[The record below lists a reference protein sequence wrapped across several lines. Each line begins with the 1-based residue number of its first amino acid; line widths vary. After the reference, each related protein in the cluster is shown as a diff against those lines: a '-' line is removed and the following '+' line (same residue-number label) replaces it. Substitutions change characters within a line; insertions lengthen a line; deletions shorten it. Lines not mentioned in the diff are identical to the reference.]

1 MPEGLTVP
9 AWYNDNNYINE
20 KVNECNNIKFGAVE
34 GEEFTPW
41 TADSVRD
48 FIAGVNNEASYS
60 PWMGYDNFVESGN
73 AENCSPNPLFNVMQY
88 VAAKANQLNSLNDG
102 AGYGDHA
109 NNWTAQLVLDYF
121 NAHDITAWDH
131 FTTAGQFEGVNPSN
145 AMDLSEFLANKAA
158 QCNAMK
164 FDGKTDWTPE
174 SVLEYY
180 RANGLNA
187 VEVAVNASDPNVVAV
202 PASEAVTVPAG
213 ETPWGDQVLTDV
225 QLTAGQDVVSDDGM
239 PTNFIGD
246 VATSQSKST
255 FNQNDQI
262 TATNDADVLTLAMNS
277 SFQGMNRGGFVDGIK
292 TIDLTNETARDLNFN
307 TKGITGADTYNIDG
321 AVGLQNLEKTGITV
335 NYSDVHTNSNLV
347 VGFANG
353 VNSGP
358 DDSLTVGLSDVY
370 IPGNGKDANGNDQ
383 PDYAVSLVA
392 QAIEDLTINSTGPH
406 DNHINLDGV
415 NYMRSLEINGDQDLH
430 AEVQGTYLTTID
442 GSAAKGDLDLSIGS
456 DSPLNGVKLGE
467 GDDVIRAWS
476 ISATASIDGGAGEDN
491 LVLEGAH
498 NNYAL
503 TSSEVETL
511 TLADTNA
518 SSIGLVGENM
528 DGVENLVLKN
538 VGNAVSG
545 NTDITLANFPNSE
558 LNVQAVNQ
566 NAVDLSIADIPVVNV
581 VVGDGKTFT
590 HDALTGTLNLGSATN
605 LNITADDG
613 INGANP
619 TFSAEVNANRV
630 NYLGIDAANGSSVT
644 LGGQTDL
651 GALSNVDVSGA
662 GDVQLGS
669 AGSLIGSASRSV
681 YVNTENM
688 NGGTFT
694 GYFTGNTATDNNTA
708 SLAVQGSNLANNVIY
723 VDGTYGD
730 IDVNTGMGSDRLVI
744 QGGSWNQNN
753 LNANLGG
760 GDNTVIVRG
769 NVDGSDFSG
778 ITGVTSIQFTGYN
791 ENSFKE
797 AGIKLGEGVSPNVL
811 PSGTT
816 PPDQVWVDDAQDV
829 PVTAKPDATVQV
841 GVDNPVQDLGIV
853 VNKSEGA
860 EGQQSNAVAGAIA
873 EAGKLNVAGGTAGI
887 EMNFASGAGADPT
900 TDIVTDNSQSVIAT
914 GSTAAPNTFTGTV
927 ASVDS
932 AAITTGTSNDT
943 VNLTVNQT
951 KGQTTAITNTG
962 GASGEGFTVNVQ
974 GAGDTTI
981 TSSDFANVAV
991 SASATGN
998 TTLNSTGGSGSS
1010 VAMNNNGTGTMTA
1023 NLNEDAD
1030 SQTVD
1035 LNSASSDADNV
1046 INTKGVGEVTL
1057 AGNAKNVE
1065 LNTTGDTS
1073 VVGLGENAGTESFV
1087 VNNDGGAVSIVAT
1100 TEGQSGKFTSNQTDV
1115 TINAAG
1121 DSGNVTLG
1129 HPLTSGGIV
1138 TSPDRMPYLDTL
1150 TITGSQNVT
1159 VNAQI
1164 GEKVDTLTINAKGA
1178 TGNVVSGVGPFSKVV
1193 MYEGS
1198 SGTDSWQMAPTGTGS
1213 VINANDGE
1221 DSITLNLG
1229 RVSGI
1234 TENYGTV
1241 TVNCGAN
1248 DGDKDTISVYMGG
1261 AGTVNKAALVKIG
1274 QFGSEDVI
1282 QARGRSS
1289 AANSF
1294 YEGTLTDDRD
1304 SGMLAFMNKF
1314 AEAGTF
1320 TDSNT
1325 TFKNVDDI
1333 TVATSTASGWEGQFV
1348 ISGLSSSISSITA
1361 ETALNSGIA
1370 LIQIIGASDLTADN
1384 FIMS

>member
-1 MPEGLTVP
+1 MPQGLTTP
-9 AWYNDNNYINE
+9 NWYNDDTYIKD
-20 KVNECNNIKFGAVE
+20 KVAECNVIRFGDAE
-34 GEEFTPW
+34 QLPW
-41 TADSVRD
+41 TAESVRS
-48 FIAGVNNEASYS
+48 FLAAANGEADYQ
-60 PWMGYDNFVESGN
+60 PWMGYENFVSNGN
-73 AENCSPNPLFNVMQY
+73 AENCSPNPLFNVMEY
-88 VAAKANQLNSLNDG
+88 LTAKANQLNALDEG
-102 AGYGDHA
+102 AGYEGSNA
-109 NNWTAQLVLDYF
+109 WTAESVLRYF
-121 NAHDITAWDH
+121 NDHGITAWDH

-321 AVGLQNLEKTGITV
+321 TVGLQNLEKTGITV

-430 AEVQGTYLTTID
+430 AEVQGIYLTTID

-581 VVGDGKTFT
+581 VVGDGKTNT
-590 HDALTGTLNLGSATN
+590 HDTLTGTLNLGSATN

-619 TFSAEVNANRV
+619 TFNAEVNANRV

-662 GDVQLGS
+662 GNVQLGS

-688 NGGTFT
+688 IGGTFT
-694 GYFTGNTATDNNTA
+694 GYFTGNTATDDNTA

-760 GDNTVIVRG
+760 GVNTVIVRG

-778 ITGVTSIQFTGYN
+778 ITGVTSIQFTDYN

-797 AGIKLGEGVSPNVL
+797 AGIKLGEGVSSNVL

-853 VNKSEGA
+853 VNKSEGV

-932 AAITTGTSNDT
+932 AAITTGTKNDT

-991 SASATGN
+991 NASATGN

-1035 LNSASSDADNV
+1035 LSSASSDADNV

-1057 AGNAKNVE
+1057 AGDAKNVE

-1100 TEGQSGKFTSNQTDV
+1100 TPIEGQSGKFTSNQTDV

-1138 TSPDRMPYLDTL
+1138 TSPDRMPDLDTL

-1164 GEKVDTLTINAKGA
+1164 GENVDTLTINAKGA

-1248 DGDKDTISVYMGG
+1248 DGDQDTISVYMGG
-1261 AGTVNKAALVKIG
+1261 AGTGNKAALVKIG

-1289 AANSF
+1289 AVNSF
-1294 YEGTLTDDRD
+1294 YEGTLTEGMD

-1314 AEAGTF
+1314 ADAETF
-1320 TDSNT
+1320 TCSNT

-1384 FIMS
+1384 FNVMS